1 MNKISITTLK
11 AQIQKLFIRAGIKK
25 ERGAESAW
33 AILVAIAILV
43 ALTTSVFHIYL
54 FTQVKND
61 KIFQIT
67 EVGEN
72 NQTEINVGALQETI
86 NQFDQKEERFNMFL
100 NERPIL
106 VDPSL

>member
-1 MNKISITTLK
+1 MNKLNITNIKTR
-11 AQIQKLFIRAGIKK
+11 IQKLFTRAGTKK
-25 ERGAESAW
+25 ELGADGAW
-33 AILVAIAILV
+33 ATLLAIAILI
-43 ALTTSVFHIYL
+43 ALATSGLHLYL

-72 NQTEINVGALQETI
+72 NQIEIDMEALQETI
-86 NQFDQKEERFNMFL
+86 DQFYQKEERFNTFL
-100 NERPIL
+100 NERSVL